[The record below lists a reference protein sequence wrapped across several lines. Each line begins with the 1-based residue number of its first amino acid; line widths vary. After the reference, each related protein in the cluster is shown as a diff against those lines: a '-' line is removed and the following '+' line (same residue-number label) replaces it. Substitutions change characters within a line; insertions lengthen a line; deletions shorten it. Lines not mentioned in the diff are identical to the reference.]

1 LSSADANGPAE
12 RKRARGNPGKR
23 KIPEP
28 ATLLP
33 APGAATEVP
42 EPSRPLASPG
52 LTLWERAWRH
62 GAAWIAQT
70 DTELLLLVCEAL
82 DERQSLRQVVLD
94 TGDPSQRQQLR
105 LLEKQIASGLGQLG
119 FTPAERTRMGVAE
132 VRAVSALE
140 QVRARRAD
148 G

>member
-1 LSSADANGPAE
+1 MAGRHPVPAE
-12 RKRARGNPGKR
+12 KKRLRGNPGR
-23 KIPEP
+23 RPIPEP

-33 APGAATEVP
+33 APGAAVEVP

-70 DTELLLLVCEAL
+70 DTELLLLACEAL
-82 DERQSLRQVVLD
+82 DERQTLRQVVLD

-105 LLEKQIASGLGQLG
+105 LLERQIASHLGQLG